1 MPPLP
6 SAFLDRPIAH
16 RALHDRA
23 LGRPENSREA
33 VRAAVAAG
41 YGIEIDLQLS
51 RDGAAMVFHDDHLD
65 RLTEAEGAISA
76 RDAAELAE
84 LRLRDGASGIPPL
97 SDVLE
102 VVAGRVP
109 LLIEL
114 KDQSGGLGDG
124 DGRLERACAAA
135 LEGYDG
141 EAALMSFNPRSVA
154 LLAELAPERPRGLTT
169 CAFAREDWP
178 DLRAATRRYLRAIP
192 DVEATGACFISHD
205 HHDLHAPRVAEVK
218 AQGLHVLCWTIR
230 SPEEEAAARR
240 IAHNITFEGYTA

>member
-1 MPPLP
+1 MPSLP
-6 SAFLDRPIAH
+6 AAFLDRPIAH

-65 RLTEAEGAISA
+65 RLTEAEGPITA
-76 RDAAELAE
+76 RDAAELVE
-84 LRLRDGASGIPPL
+84 LRLRDGASGIPIL
-97 SDVLE
+97 QDVLSE
-102 VVAGRVP
+102 VGGRVP

-114 KDQSGGLGDG
+114 KDQSGELGTT

-141 EAALMSFNPRSVA
+141 DAALMSFNPRSVG
-154 LLAELAPERPRGLTT
+154 LLAELAPDRPRGLTT
-169 CAFAREDWP
+169 DAFARSDWP
-178 DLRAATRRYLRAIP
+178 DLDAATREHLRAIP

-205 HHDLHAPRVAEVK
+205 HRDLDAPRVAELK
-218 AQGLHVLCWTIR
+218 AQGLHILCWTIR

-240 IAHNITFEGYTA
+240 VAHNVTFEGYAA